1 MIIMRQLNFIA
12 CVFALISCFEQTQ
25 ITGKLIYIVPLA
37 NETCPEEPCITISQ
51 FASNIVNDYVDLNN
65 TLRLAFLPGNHSLYH
80 KMIIKNVSTLTIT
93 ALFPV
98 SQATV
103 ICIDST
109 GFVFI

>member
-12 CVFALISCFEQTQ
+12 CVFALTSGFEWTQTA
-25 ITGKLIYIVPLA
+25 GKLIYIVPLA
-37 NETCPEEPCITISQ
+37 NESCPEEPCITISQ
-51 FASNIVNDYVDLNN
+51 FAVDLVNDYVDLNN